1 MVIWHQNAELDLGV
15 RNRID
20 HRFSPLEGKEKINKN
35 LILLQ
40 SNSCSQS
47 SQAYQFKS
55 HGKYP
60 LGQKLVSVRGWN

>member
-35 LILLQ
+35 
-40 SNSCSQS
+40 QS